1 MRYFWIA
8 FCLASSFNR
17 SEAKAADYYTTIRP
31 IIESKCL
38 HCHSGKGVSFAFG
51 DLDGAYAFRA
61 AMTNAVAQRRMPPWM
76 AAPGVQ
82 KYQHD
87 LSLTAEDFA
96 AFAHWGKANFP
107 LGDKRKYRAQ
117 TAPLSVFKSD
127 VSLLVPGSEDFLP
140 EQSARDD
147 YRCFLAPWPL
157 KTPMY
162 VRGIEVVPGNLRI
175 AHHAILYV
183 VDEKYA
189 TSLRAMDAEEKGAGY
204 KCFGGPL
211 PDRFGDPTQAAIFE
225 KRFPKS
231 IKEIQEHQFWLAHWA
246 PGMSGYVLPK
256 DTGMLV
262 NPKSMLIVQ
271 MHYYTGFA
279 MEQRDP
285 GMKINFQLAK
295 SVLKPAFNWP
305 LTEQKWLNSTK
316 NNSLI
321 VPPMQSQ
328 SVSTEGSL
336 ANLDAYLA
344 ALSGVPKDQ
353 ITGLE
358 VHSANIHM
366 HLIGA
371 SGEVTLIGPEGS
383 EALLKVPRYE
393 FGWQRDFML
402 VKPKII
408 PKEALAKWKIRVR
421 CTFTNPNTEP
431 VYGGFGSD
439 QEMCYNFSL
448 ISISRKAH

>member
-1 MRYFWIA
+1 
-8 FCLASSFNR
+8 
-17 SEAKAADYYTTIRP
+17 
-31 IIESKCL
+31 
-38 HCHSGKGVSFAFG
+38 
-51 DLDGAYAFRA
+51 
-61 AMTNAVAQRRMPPWM
+61 
-76 AAPGVQ
+76 
-82 KYQHD
+82 
-87 LSLTAEDFA
+87 
-96 AFAHWGKANFP
+96 
-107 LGDKRKYRAQ
+107 
-117 TAPLSVFKSD
+117 
-127 VSLLVPGSEDFLP
+127 
-140 EQSARDD
+140 
-147 YRCFLAPWPL
+147 
-157 KTPMY
+157 
-162 VRGIEVVPGNLRI
+162 
-175 AHHAILYV
+175 
-183 VDEKYA
+183 
-189 TSLRAMDAEEKGAGY
+189 
-204 KCFGGPL
+204 
-211 PDRFGDPTQAAIFE
+211 
-225 KRFPKS
+225 
-231 IKEIQEHQFWLAHWA
+231 
-246 PGMSGYVLPK
+246 
-256 DTGMLV
+256 MLV

-408 PKEALAKWKIRVR
+408 FFK
-421 CTFTNPNTEP
+421 
-431 VYGGFGSD
+431 
-439 QEMCYNFSL
+439 
-448 ISISRKAH
+448 